1 MCNPLHDGVQVH
13 RRIYSP
19 LINWCVY
26 ICTNGLAVTVE
37 SWRSV
42 LYFLCLC
49 FDWQC
54 LVEKVQKLEELCS
67 KKEKFLQVCFWNFPV
82 NLKQGVLVHCL
93 WHVFPFEIQFISRFY
108 VQPSF
113 LNSIPLLFNHGI
125 RFSTST
131 FLLFNLDSCF
141 LSSAFV
147 LFKHNVCYLTWH
159 SFYSSVTILSFVF
172 LKRTHCASLLRT
184 IFASSARAHGRVRV
198 QNARDF
204 PQTELENGINS
215 FLLNERGDPRF
226 FQVFAKN
233 NLIKNIFKEE
243 KKFDS
248 RT

>member
-147 LFKHNVCYLTWH
+147 LFKHNVRLYLRST
-159 SFYSSVTILSFVF
+159 FVLFKSDDFAICF
-172 LKRTHCASLLRT
+172 LKRMMLSEKRMTNWKQMPRLR
-184 IFASSARAHGRVRV
+184 
-198 QNARDF
+198 
-204 PQTELENGINS
+204 
-215 FLLNERGDPRF
+215 
-226 FQVFAKN
+226 
-233 NLIKNIFKEE
+233 KNINRLQYTNVALE
-243 KKFDS
+243 KNECQKLK
-248 RT
+248 